1 MPYIKWFCN
10 TMLLTANIKGSFI
23 ITFAMVYI
31 YRLTSSVKY
40 SMIINNFANR
50 FLWGL
55 TKTGSWALQEQLDLL
70 TPNGL
75 VWWRI
80 LFTILTVRFRALQE
94 LIDLLTFIGL
104 KCWLT
109 ILALQRLSLLPI
121 VKQTGLLTVDG
132 LASLLILLALQT
144 FLFTWITRK
153 YSLNRSILI
162 QTFYISTNNRQ
173 NKVTSRSD
181 MVTTVYRFRSSL
193 TNIVQ

>member
-1 MPYIKWFCN
+1 MSITRTIRFTNTQWFGMMEN
-10 TMLLTANIKGSFI
+10 TIYDINSSISS
-23 ITFAMVYI
+23 ITRVD
-31 YRLTSSVKY
+31 R
-40 SMIINNFANR
+40 
-50 FLWGL
+50 
-55 TKTGSWALQEQLDLL
+55 
-70 TPNGL
+70 
-75 VWWRI
+75 
-80 LFTILTVRFRALQE
+80 
-94 LIDLLTFIGL
+94 LLTFIGL